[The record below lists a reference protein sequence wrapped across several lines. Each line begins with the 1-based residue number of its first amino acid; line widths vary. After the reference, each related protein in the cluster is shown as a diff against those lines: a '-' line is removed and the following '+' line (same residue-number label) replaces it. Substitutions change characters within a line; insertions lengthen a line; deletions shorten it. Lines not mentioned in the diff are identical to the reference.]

1 MAEYFTARGLPVPRE
16 LSQNPL
22 TNWKRNAILALT
34 LLVVAVGLRITNID
48 FTYTNPEYASRQV
61 AQLFHWDTRILTP
74 QNEFETFWD
83 TAEGLMITTIF
94 LGITAT
100 VLSVVI
106 DLGADLPDLQLAQR
120 FAKTVE
126 HPRHPVHE
134 LGTVVG
140 HEIQR
145 VAAELDAVAQPDQDW
160 GDLLAR
166 GDAQAEHVAGV
177 VVDQA
182 IAPGLEVAA
191 TLELDKEGTLDGDVP
206 ERIDAGALVARTAL
220 ARARGPARTQV
231 VEELFDPGVA
241 DSGDPAPAQ
250 LGRDA
255 LGVPVRVQ
263 AHRDHD
269 LLHPSRVLEQRVPR
283 PAPLGN
289 EPEQTAPR
297 VRALPAPQAR
307 SAADAKRERGKDAVL
322 AGDTEHAGPSAYVIE
337 LSAKGCALEWAATS
351 GRQEPEAGTLLVR
364 VSKPPTLRVADLVN
378 IVREDLVHAADPS
391 GPVSETTGNLN

>member
-1 MAEYFTARGLPVPRE
+1 VRPGRV
-16 LSQNPL
+16 
-22 TNWKRNAILALT
+22 
-34 LLVVAVGLRITNID
+34 
-48 FTYTNPEYASRQV
+48 
-61 AQLFHWDTRILTP
+61 
-74 QNEFETFWD
+74 
-83 TAEGLMITTIF
+83 
-94 LGITAT
+94 
-100 VLSVVI
+100 

-120 FAKTVE
+120 FAEPVE

-145 VAAELDAVAQPDQDW
+145 VAAELDAVAQPDQDR

-182 IAPGLEVAA
+182 IDPGLEVAA
-191 TLELDKEGTLDGDVP
+191 TLELDEEGTLDVDVP

-220 ARARGPARTQV
+220 ARARGPARTEV
-231 VEELFDPGVA
+231 VEEPFDPGVA
-241 DSGDPAPAQ
+241 DSGDLAAAQ

-269 LLHPSRVLEQRVPR
+269 LLHPGGVLDQRVPR

-289 EPEQTAPR
+289 ESEQTAPR

-307 SAADAKRERGKDAVL
+307 SAADPKRERGRDAVL
-322 AGDTEHAGPSAYVIE
+322 AGDTEHAGPSAD
-337 LSAKGCALEWAATS
+337 LLDLTAKGCTLGRAAPS
-351 GRQEPEAGTLLVR
+351 GRQEPEARTFLVR
-364 VSKPPTLRVADLVN
+364 VSKPPTLRVADLVD

-391 GPVSETTGNLN
+391 GLVSEITGNLN

>member
-1 MAEYFTARGLPVPRE
+1 MAQSGDVLEATVGEGRAVMALGRCAPADLTVQPVVVVIAGELRQCGLGIVQRAEHFSVQDLALERRPEGFDLPVRPGR
-16 LSQNPL
+16 
-22 TNWKRNAILALT
+22 
-34 LLVVAVGLRITNID
+34 V
-48 FTYTNPEYASRQV
+48 
-61 AQLFHWDTRILTP
+61 
-74 QNEFETFWD
+74 
-83 TAEGLMITTIF
+83 
-94 LGITAT
+94 
-100 VLSVVI
+100 

-126 HPRHPVHE
+126 YPRHPVHE

-231 VEELFDPGVA
+231 AEELFDPGVA

-337 LSAKGCALEWAATS
+337 LSAKGCALECAATS

-364 VSKPPTLRVADLVN
+364 VSEPPT
-378 IVREDLVHAADPS
+378 P
-391 GPVSETTGNLN
+391 